1 MKEAKD
7 WQADEGGKSVD
18 KQSIEQRVKRLK
30 QFAEQETSPSIAEAY
45 KQSAEILSTA
55 LEQAERIVL
64 AAEEKGN
71 RMAMLESARI
81 VAEAKQTAQQI
92 TREAGE
98 KDLGAY
104 VKLGGTP
111 KSGKLTED
119 SYDQVDDLFLQI
131 RRLLTKTSTL
141 DQAATAREL
150 KRVVNELEYWV
161 DSLVIDSLK
170 LRSLESRIQKTTEMA
185 KKLRLELNEK

>member
-1 MKEAKD
+1 
-7 WQADEGGKSVD
+7 
-18 KQSIEQRVKRLK
+18 
-30 QFAEQETSPSIAEAY
+30 
-45 KQSAEILSTA
+45 
-55 LEQAERIVL
+55 
-64 AAEEKGN
+64 
-71 RMAMLESARI
+71 MAMLESARI

-98 KDLGAY
+98 KEIDAY
-104 VKLGGTP
+104 VKLGGMP

-119 SYDQVDDLFLQI
+119 SYEQLDSLFLQI

-141 DQAATAREL
+141 DQTTTILEL